1 MDRKVREPPA
11 DPAAPALSSF
21 SSRTHPPGFDDAMER
36 KGGNLFG
43 FMVLCL
49 AILLGWMYV
58 QNLIWPPRERPADP
72 NAPTPVD
79 WTKAG
84 PYAKSV
90 HLLASRAILADPL
103 TDVCRLGLDAELILP
118 APRYASLDA
127 FGEKT
132 RAALRLAP
140 IPGPLSLLGPLLAYE
155 AAKPKPTEAAKT
167 IDLGGDGYFLQAKL
181 TTKGAAV
188 QRVVL
193 TDFEAAD
200 YLGRPTK
207 DKLEL
212 VAEDPIEPSYRLFH
226 YPEPDAKFPVLT
238 LGESVWEHLE
248 TKTEESGTQVARFR
262 IKLTDPAYSHLAII
276 KSYILQPKAY
286 HLGLLLEIQDERPK
300 EASPGPAFRYQL
312 SGAHG
317 MPIEGE
323 WYTNVYRN
331 ALIGMVD
338 ANGNLWRDLQDP
350 LHISTENGGRKVPE
364 QRADDWLQYAGVAT
378 QYFASVIVVD
388 DDQPPRSA
396 GGTDMRNILAWA
408 RPTQE
413 SQESAGRID
422 VVGEDRLM
430 VTSAEGTFGYYLL
443 PRVREHLEKI
453 KLKEKDRVVLSWYQ
467 TPAGRRVATWI
478 RPGNTPRA
486 WFDDMTVRVNSEKF
500 EVKPGQKVA
509 HRFLLY
515 HGPVKVS
522 LLRQFGGA
530 KAVPS
535 DLVTRYTD
543 KLHLRTLTDYA
554 SPGFFG
560 AVSQK
565 IMFTDLIIAVTKL
578 MHTLL
583 YWLHFLVGSY
593 GVAIILLTVLVRGM
607 MFPISRKQALFSAKM
622 QELAPELKKLQE
634 KYKNDPRART
644 EATMEFYRKHK
655 INPLGSCLPLLM
667 QLPIFLGLYF
677 ALQESI
683 HFRLA
688 PFLWIRN
695 LAAPDMLLYWSQS
708 IPWIS
713 DPDNIGGMLYLGPFL
728 NLLPIGAVALMVW
741 QQKMMTPPAAD
752 ETQATQQKVMK
763 YMMVFIG
770 ILFYKVAAG
779 LCLYFIASSLWG
791 VAERKLLP
799 KKDIASTAGSPPPG
813 GKPGG
818 GKPGQKDA
826 PKGKQKTP
834 PKPPTSMD
842 KVKNWWQEVLKQ
854 AKKK

>member
-1 MDRKVREPPA
+1 
-11 DPAAPALSSF
+11 
-21 SSRTHPPGFDDAMER
+21 MER

-58 QNLIWPPRERPADP
+58 QNLIWPPRPRPVDP
-72 NAPTPVD
+72 EAPTPVE
-79 WTKAG
+79 WSKVG
-84 PYAKSV
+84 PHAKV
-90 HLLASRAILADPL
+90 LHLLASRALATDPL
-103 TDVCRLGLDAELILP
+103 TDVCRLGLDAELVLP

-132 RAALRLAP
+132 RVALRLLP
-140 IPGPLSLLGPLLAYE
+140 SPGPWNLLGPLLAYE
-155 AAKPKPTEAAKT
+155 AAKPKPTPAAKS
-167 IDLGGDGYFLQAKL
+167 IVLGGDGYFLQVEL
-181 TTKGAAV
+181 TTKGAGV
-188 QRVVL
+188 RKVVL

-212 VAEDPIEPSYRLFH
+212 VTDDPIVPSYQLFH
-226 YPEPDAKFPVLT
+226 YPEPDAKNPVLT
-238 LGESVWEHLE
+238 LGTSQWEHLE
-248 TKTEESGTQVARFR
+248 TQTDADGTQVARFR
-262 IKLTDPAYSHLAII
+262 IQVADPNYAHLRIV
-276 KSYILQPKAY
+276 KSYVLQPKAY
-286 HLGLLLEIQDERPK
+286 HLGLLLEIEDQRPK
-300 EASPGPAFRYQL
+300 DAAAGPAFRYQL
-312 SGAHG
+312 AGAHG

-323 WYTNVYRN
+323 WYTNVYHN

-338 ANGNLWRDLQDP
+338 ENGNLWRDLQDP

-364 QRADDWLQYAGVAT
+364 QRANDWLQYAGVAT
-378 QYFASVIVVD
+378 QYFATVIVVD
-388 DDQPPRSA
+388 DEQPPRSA
-396 GGTDMRNILAWA
+396 GGTDMRNILGWA

-413 SQESAGRID
+413 SQEVAGRIEA
-422 VVGEDRLM
+422 VGEDRLM
-430 VTSAEGTFGYYLL
+430 VTSAEGTFGYYML
-443 PRVREHLEKI
+443 PRMQAHLEKI
-453 KLKEKDRVVLSWYQ
+453 KLKEKDRVVLSWYEA
-467 TPAGRRVATWI
+467 PGGRRVATWI
-478 RPGNTPRA
+478 RPGTTPRA
-486 WFDDMTVRVNSEKF
+486 WFDDMTVRVNSEKV
-500 EVKPGQKVA
+500 EIKPGGKVA

-515 HGPVKVS
+515 HGPVKTR
-522 LLRQFGGA
+522 LLSQFGGA
-530 KAVPS
+530 KAVPAE
-535 DLVTRYTD
+535 LVDRYTY

-565 IMFTDLIIAVTKL
+565 IMFTDLIIAVTNL

-593 GVAIILLTVLVRGM
+593 GIAIILLTVLVRGM

-741 QQKMMTPPAAD
+741 QQKMMTPPATD

-791 VAERKLLP
+791 IAERKLLP
-799 KKDIASTAGSPPPG
+799 KKDSAPTPGSPPPVKPG
-813 GKPGG
+813 GKPG
-818 GKPGQKDA
+818 PKDQG
-826 PKGKQKTP
+826 PRGKQKPP
-834 PKPPTSMD
+834 PKPPTSLD